1 MIPGKALERTNDGMF
16 DRKRQDKRNTVDEMR
31 ETEYEKFI
39 KGHPGFGL
47 SPGSPPLQ
55 PSLFLLGMTLSSVPS
70 LHQGEQDKRS

>member
-1 MIPGKALERTNDGMF
+1 MIWRKALERTKDGMF

-47 SPGSPPLQ
+47 SPSPPLSH
-55 PSLFLLGMTLSSVPS
+55 PSSFWG
-70 LHQGEQDKRS
+70 